1 MVSSPPRILLLAL
14 ALVSLARSGLAA
26 DLPAY
31 RLGDVITND
40 IVTPVSMTVL
50 DQEATQA
57 LKEKAA
63 GQRLPM
69 IFRYDQ
75 SARATVEAQ
84 LREAFAQARSNFLAQ
99 VQADFRRPRLTGDQM
114 ASERFQ
120 ILVESF
126 KRRNPAFPLTLE
138 MAMEWAS
145 GNVLVPEQ
153 ITLSARIHEA
163 MAGLISDE
171 NLPDP
176 PAPGSEVR
184 LVPVKSETETIT
196 LADVDARGTNEAWAN
211 LLSLTEARQG
221 LREMFSPADVEL
233 AKFAAVCLRA
243 NCLAEKELTRAA
255 HARQMEPKF
264 VTDNYEVGQTIARK
278 GQVVDGK
285 ILAALTQL
293 EARTPAQRPTAPVAQ
308 TPEPKEHAPKPTDI
322 ERMRASN
329 RLLLGA
335 LAVTGTMLLVLLAW
349 LALRPRRESVRVVP
363 ALADR
368 PPASA
373 LLSAGHDTSV
383 IPAKPETWEQ
393 RALAAEQKAERA
405 HAAIREGF
413 LAQLNE
419 KLVGSLA
426 SQRQQLLEAQR
437 SAAVEMA
444 EMEQRLNELHAP
456 LQERLRAY
464 ETRIAELEKALAA
477 KGAENR
483 ELIKAK
489 IALMQRH
496 VRTEQL
502 KNFMQFS

>member
-1 MVSSPPRILLLAL
+1 MVTPAPRMLLPAL
-14 ALVSLARSGLAA
+14 AIVGIALSGLASDVA
-26 DLPAY
+26 EY

-40 IVTPVSMTVL
+40 IVTPVTMTVL
-50 DQEATQA
+50 DAEATQA
-57 LKEKAA
+57 LKDKAA
-63 GQRLPM
+63 GQSLPM
-69 IFRYDQ
+69 IFRYDV
-75 SARATVEAQ
+75 SARAAVDAQ
-84 LREAFAQARSNFLAQ
+84 LRESFTQARSNFLFQ
-99 VQADFRRPRLTGDQM
+99 VQDSFRRPRLTGDQM
-114 ASERFQ
+114 VSEQFQ
-120 ILVESF
+120 ILTESF

-153 ITLSARIHEA
+153 ITLCARIHQA
-163 MAGLISDE
+163 MAGLINDE
-171 NLPDP
+171 NLTDP
-176 PAPGSEVR
+176 PPPGNEVL
-184 LVPVKSETETIT
+184 LVPVKGETETLT
-196 LADVDARGTNEAWAN
+196 LADADARGTNESWAN
-211 LLSLTEARQG
+211 LLSLSEARQG
-221 LREMFSPADVEL
+221 LRELFSPADEEL

-243 NCLAEKELTRAA
+243 NCFGEKELTRAA
-255 HARQMEPKF
+255 HARQTQPKF
-264 VTDNYEVGQTIARK
+264 VTDHYEIGQIIARK
-278 GQVVDGK
+278 GQVVDAK

-293 EARTPAQRPTAPVAQ
+293 QARTPARQPTTSVAQ
-308 TPEPKEHAPKPTDI
+308 KPAPEKNAPAPTEV

-335 LAVTGTMLLVLLAW
+335 LAVTGTMLLLLLAW
-349 LALRPRRESVRVVP
+349 LALRPRRGPVTMP

-368 PPASA
+368 PTAPP
-373 LLSAGHDTSV
+373 LLSAGHDTGLITARPDS
-383 IPAKPETWEQ
+383 WEQ

-426 SQRQQLLEAQR
+426 SQREQLLEAQR

-464 ETRIAELEKALAA
+464 ETRIAELERALAA
-477 KGAENR
+477 KGEENR

-489 IALMQRH
+489 IALMQRQL
-496 VRTEQL
+496 RTEKL
-502 KNFMQFS
+502 RNTLQFG